1 MIGNMRRVFTVAAA
15 AMLCTACVS
24 APQSVR
30 EQASSA
36 LACDASQLTVN
47 RTKSRYLGNDVYEAA
62 GCGQKVTYECEK
74 AQVIFIP
81 VGTIGCNK
89 K

>member
-1 MIGNMRRVFTVAAA
+1 MSRVFIVAAA
-15 AMLCTACVS
+15 AVLCTACVS
-24 APQSVR
+24 APRSVR

-62 GCGQKVTYECEK
+62 GCGQKVTYECEQ
-74 AQVIFIP
+74 AYVIFIP
-81 VGTIGCNK
+81 VGTIECHK

>member
-1 MIGNMRRVFTVAAA
+1 MRRVFTVAAVA
-15 AMLCTACVS
+15 VLCTACVS

-36 LACDASQLTVN
+36 LSCDSSQLTVN
-47 RTKSRYLGNDVYEAA
+47 RTKSRYLGNDAYEAA
-62 GCGQKVTYECEK
+62 GCGQKVTYVCEQ
-74 AQVIFIP
+74 AYVIFIP
-81 VGTIGCNK
+81 VGTIECNK

>member
-1 MIGNMRRVFTVAAA
+1 MRVFTVVAA

-30 EQASSA
+30 EQASSE
-36 LACDASQLTVN
+36 LSCDASQLTVN
-47 RTKSRYLGNDVYEAA
+47 RTKSRYLGNDAYEAA
-62 GCGQKVTYECEK
+62 GCGQKLVYECEQ
-74 AQVIFIP
+74 AYVLLVP
-81 VGTIGCNK
+81 VGTLECHK